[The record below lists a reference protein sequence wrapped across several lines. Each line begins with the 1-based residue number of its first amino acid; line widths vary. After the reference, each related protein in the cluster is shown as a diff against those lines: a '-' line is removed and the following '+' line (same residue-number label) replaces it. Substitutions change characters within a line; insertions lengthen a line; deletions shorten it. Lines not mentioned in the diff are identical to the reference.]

1 MLPEGHG
8 RPRAFVKEGPAAP
21 LTNGLLENG
30 TLAIEKLWKQRGY
43 DPKKP
48 DEIKARLG
56 YRLDTYEAAAYLVTG
71 AIYKPRISQPEAWTI
86 GKRIQNII
94 GTSGPVGVK
103 LKKLRKKGRA
113 AASQVAVLLRTAAS
127 LNLVVDKAA
136 GPPTPA
142 PTPAPAP
149 QPAPEPVRRRHCL
162 RQPSNSTPAPCLHMR
177 RSMPRGCARVVV
189 VPSQSG
195 RGWCGRSIW
204 ASVGAGWRAGRSRVL
219 GDPECWRGEW
229 VKPAPGL
236 DIRYYTGGARCKNG
250 GSGAVNICIV
260 RCEFMYRCH
269 CRVF

>member
-1 MLPEGHG
+1 MLPEGHDE
-8 RPRAFVKEGPAAP
+8 PRAFVKEGPAAL
-21 LTNGLLENG
+21 LTNGLLDNG

-136 GPPTPA
+136 GPPTQA
-142 PTPAPAP
+142 SAPAPAP
-149 QPAPEPVRRRHCL
+149 QPAPEPAPTPL
-162 RQPSNSTPAPCLHMR
+162 PPPTKPLDPAGDSTRYKHPY
-177 RSMPRGCARVVV
+177 
-189 VPSQSG
+189 
-195 RGWCGRSIW
+195 W
-204 ASVGAGWRAGRSRVL
+204 
-219 GDPECWRGEW
+219 
-229 VKPAPGL
+229 
-236 DIRYYTGGARCKNG
+236 IR
-250 GSGAVNICIV
+250 
-260 RCEFMYRCH
+260 EP
-269 CRVF
+269 